1 MGGLVS
7 PLVRLSGAASGAAF
21 GVVIV
26 VIGVIANALA
36 ALGLH
41 GQVS

>member
-1 MGGLVS
+1 MTLRAPVE
-7 PLVRLSGAASGAAF
+7 SGERTVLF
-21 GVVIV
+21 VV

-41 GQVS
+41 GRVP